1 MNTRSLAFV
10 LALTVGATLAGPLA
24 APVRAADD
32 TITFGAAVSLTGSLA
47 KEGHLTQ
54 EGYDFWK
61 DWVNAHGGLRVGPK
75 TYKVDVKYYDDESS
89 PQTAARLVEKL
100 VDQDKVSFILGPY
113 GSGSTF
119 STAAVA
125 ERKKVP
131 MVEGNGAAERIFNQG
146 YRYTFGVLSPARR
159 YLEGIIAMSATLRPK
174 PRTMAISAS
183 NDLFSVEVQQG
194 VVDYAKAHGIDV
206 VYVAK
211 YPENST
217 DVSAVISAIKAAHP
231 DIILN
236 AGHTNDALLVHKGL
250 KEQNVQAMIYGYSVG
265 PDTPDFRQALG
276 HDANYVF
283 GGAQWSDAVKY
294 KGDPG
299 FIQSAP
305 QYAADFAKRYGHKPD
320 YHNAESTAACLAFQY
335 AIGRAGSLDIER
347 VREAL
352 VKLDVTTFFGI
363 LKFDPRGLNVFKPM
377 VVNQIQ
383 NGDLVTVWPAG
394 LAQARVAWPTPVWAK
409 R

>member
-1 MNTRSLAFV
+1 MKTRSLA
-10 LALTVGATLAGPLA
+10 LALALAFAAVVAGPSVSA
-24 APVRAADD
+24 VRAADD
-32 TITFGAAVSLTGSLA
+32 TIVFGAAVSLTGSLA

-61 DWVNAHGGLRVGPK
+61 DWINAHGGMKVAGK
-75 TYKVDVKYYDDESS
+75 TYKVDIKYYDDESS

-100 VDQDKVSFILGPY
+100 IDQDHVGFILGPY
-113 GSGSTF
+113 GSGTTF
-119 STAAVA
+119 SAAAVA

-146 YRYTFGVLSPARR
+146 YRYTFGILSPARR
-159 YLEGIIAMSATLRPK
+159 YLEGIVDMGKAQTPK
-174 PRTMAISAS
+174 PKTLAISAS

-206 VYVAK
+206 VYTAK

-265 PDTPDFRQALG
+265 PDTPDFRNALG
-276 HDANYVF
+276 RDANYVF
-283 GGAQWSDAVKY
+283 GSAQWSDAVKY
-294 KGDPG
+294 KGEKG
-299 FIQSAP
+299 FIPSAP
-305 QYAADFAKRYGHKPD
+305 QYAAEFQKKFGHKPD

-335 AIGRAGSLDIER
+335 AMQRGGSLDTEK
-347 VREAL
+347 VRDAL
-352 VKLDVTTFFGI
+352 AKLDVTTFFGI
-363 LKFDPRGLNVFKPM
+363 LKFDSRGLNVFKPM

-383 NGDLVTVWPAG
+383 NGELVTVWPAG
-394 LAQARVAWPTPVWAK
+394 LAQAKVAWPTPVWAK